1 LFRCRSRGAPVAEG
15 KIPMEETIK
24 VKVEPITADAF
35 RPFGRLL
42 ENREPVYPE
51 VDAGEGRVAIELLTL
66 KRPVSPRRLS
76 QMAVHFSY
84 NQTFIPVRG
93 SMALIV
99 APAPRNREQGHE
111 RFEVAYEKLAA
122 FIIEPGQAAFI
133 EKGTWH
139 NVVALGAECQFINVT
154 RKNPGEGTT
163 DLEKEVGTEKAPG
176 ARPYI
181 EFLDLAKRDRRV
193 IELEL

>member
-1 LFRCRSRGAPVAEG
+1 MPRGAPVAEG
-15 KIPMEETIK
+15 RALMEETIK
-24 VKVEPITADAF
+24 VKVEPITAEAF
-35 RPFGRLL
+35 RPFGRML
-42 ENREPVYPE
+42 EDKEPVFPE
-51 VDAGEGRVAIELLTL
+51 VDPGEGRVAIELLTL
-66 KRPVSPRRLS
+66 KRPVNPRRLS

-122 FIIEPGQAAFI
+122 FIVEPGQAAFI
-133 EKGTWH
+133 DKGTWH

-163 DLEKEVGTEKAPG
+163 DLETEVGIEKAPN

-181 EFLDLAKRDRRV
+181 EFLG
-193 IELEL
+193 

>member
-1 LFRCRSRGAPVAEG
+1 MPRGAPVAEG

-24 VKVEPITADAF
+24 VKVEPITVEAF
-35 RPFGRLL
+35 RPVGRLL
-42 ENREPVYPE
+42 EKKVPVYPG

-66 KRPVSPRRLS
+66 KRPVNPRRLS

-99 APAPRNREQGHE
+99 APAPRNRAEGHE

-122 FIIEPGQAAFI
+122 FIVEPGQAAFI
-133 EKGTWH
+133 DKGTWH

-163 DLEKEVGTEKAPG
+163 DLETEVGTEKAPG

-181 EFLDLAKRDRRV
+181 EFLDLKKRDRRV